1 MKTNKQ
7 YYLPGNITNKTL
19 FYIRTFII
27 VIFNYTTVDFLN
39 LYTSQQKKR
48 YKVFF
53 FKYIFMLNPKQ
64 LFIIIYVN
72 VCVKRVYP
80 HKTNNNILFRNGK
93 IPESQFSVSW
103 SSLRW
108 SNWAF
113 KSPAV
118 FNCAV
123 NKSKQFTILKIWIF
137 TRTSMPRLRQND
149 RERAVGMVQAGMTH

>member
-1 MKTNKQ
+1 
-7 YYLPGNITNKTL
+7 
-19 FYIRTFII
+19 
-27 VIFNYTTVDFLN
+27 
-39 LYTSQQKKR
+39 
-48 YKVFF
+48 
-53 FKYIFMLNPKQ
+53 

-93 IPESQFSVSW
+93 MAESQFSVPW

-137 TRTSMPRLRQND
+137 TRTSMTVSEQWVWFRLEWLTRRLQTILMCL
-149 RERAVGMVQAGMTH
+149 E